1 MKDQA
6 RDLLVDCLKQP
17 VLELPS
23 MSFGSFVG
31 LLEAASAN
39 RILYL
44 FATKVRTVDSDKQ
57 ELIDAVLEDGEARLD
72 ALGDTLRFCE
82 RVLSGCGIEFLVV
95 RTDKYVPY
103 VTFDVDLFVEERCF
117 KGAGE
122 AFRGSGCEVLSHD
135 GSLGGR
141 LPGCQLN
148 IRKERLLQIDMHRDF
163 TWMRTRHV
171 DTKVLG
177 DGAVRKQVAGVEC
190 SVPAPEME
198 FLLNLSS
205 TVYEK
210 FHLPL
215 LDFLTLRQSL
225 LQVDDTGVV
234 TGQVES
240 FGWKKAF
247 RYSMGVSAAMNEL
260 VFEGEENPF
269 LQLSGLSRAAA
280 AGAARKIRLP
290 HMFPVPRA
298 LGVFGEKLVEKKGV
312 SATALAYFFFTRI
325 RYYATMKRRLP
336 YYDHWFDFSRW
347 S

>member
-6 RDLLVDCLKQP
+6 RALLVDCLKQP
-17 VLELPS
+17 ALRIPS
-23 MSFGSFVG
+23 MSFRSFVG

-44 FATKVRTVDSDKQ
+44 FATKVRAADPDKQ
-57 ELIDAVLEDGEARLD
+57 ELIDAVLKEGRARLD
-72 ALGDTLRFCE
+72 ALSDTLRFCE
-82 RVLSGCGIEFLVV
+82 RVLSGSGIEFLVV

-103 VTFDVDLFVEERCF
+103 VTYDVDLYVEERCF
-117 KGAGE
+117 KAAGE

-163 TWMRTRHV
+163 TWMRTRHM

-177 DGAVRKQVAGVEC
+177 DGAERKQLAGVEC
-190 SVPAPEME
+190 RVPAPEVE

-205 TVYEK
+205 VVYEK

-215 LDFLTLRQSL
+215 LDFLALREFL
-225 LQVDDTGVV
+225 LRVNDTCAV

-240 FGWKKAF
+240 FGWKRAF

-269 LQLSGLSRAAA
+269 LQLSGLSRKVA
-280 AGAARKIRLP
+280 AGAARTIRLP
-290 HMFPVPRA
+290 YMFPVPRA
-298 LGVFGEKLVEKKGV
+298 LGVFGEKLVEKRGV
-312 SATALAYFFFTRI
+312 SATAFAYFFFTRM

-347 S
+347 T